1 MLSYIRP
8 EDNIWDVP
16 VVLFCIWALVLVVA
30 SLIVLSCLRR
40 ETKKFHKRMT
50 KADGKEDLVRDMAK
64 LDSIM
69 ARYVQQFLGQGIL
82 DKLANSFSNDK
93 EESEIEALRAEAKQF
108 FTAKVEELNGMK
120 FPEKM
125 VKRTILAAIR
135 TGLTRHPLDLRG
147 SRRALEAAKIF
158 LEVED
163 KMKMNFLDTRVMIG
177 TKSPETDPSSF
188 VCPTVACQWVASKF
202 LKLLSLLVSHPNTI
216 PLLFV
221 FFSFVVWLYDCI
233 TDMVIIELLW
243 NFKLPIM
250 YPVNESFIEEEVTYL
265 SYQTLTIDLY
275 APLLLLVLLFS
286 LMFTLL
292 SCSCSRLSDRYR
304 LATMYARPLCE
315 TSGQNMQD
323 PTTLLA
329 RYDFQMSQAITA
341 SLPQFCLQFGAY
353 MVILYMLET
362 LKGLSVDKATQD
374 TVQEKIDSF
383 AFSSLWFSGLGSA
396 LSLIVAQYTAFK
408 IQHEHDLTFSQRT
421 IYFFSCV
428 FNTIAMMTSS
438 VVFITVILLPVST
451 YIGRYHIMILVILF
465 AAILGLG
472 TIITVILAIFG
483 MDPTTITTD
492 RVVTRFQTNNLLTAF
507 LRFSQ
512 VGTGQWATLLGAT
525 TLVGKIFS
533 LLTINLFLPP
543 SQLLI
548 HPFCKFYATS
558 PRSPALHYAIA
569 KQLVYY
575 NILLITSSIL
585 LCVDINEYGFNY
597 NLTPATKNLLVY
609 ANLTGV
615 PCIFIA
621 LLILF
626 KFYSSYDIWTSNGV
640 HLVYQQDAQT
650 IIDSP
655 ESGLDMSGDAD
666 STFDQTNVT
675 LLKSDETLEKIEEDT
690 NEESFEEST
699 PQGESTVLSNGE
711 NILTDEQNESTEAD
725 RNHLTKKKRKIKII
739 KQTAKL
745 NNALNKKM
753 KNSCCSFV
761 TDVAVVDIRG
771 KWVNVSD

>member
-8 EDNIWDVP
+8 GDIIWDVP
-16 VVLFCIWALVLVVA
+16 VVLFCVWTVVLVVA

-40 ETKKFHKRMT
+40 ETKKFHKRLS
-50 KADGKEDLVRDMAK
+50 KADNKEDLVRDIAK
-64 LDSIM
+64 LDFIM

-82 DKLANSFSNDK
+82 DKLANSLSKDEK
-93 EESEIEALRAEAKQF
+93 ENQIETLRVEAKQWF
-108 FTAKVEELNGMK
+108 ATKVEELNGMK
-120 FPEKM
+120 FTEKV
-125 VKRTILAAIR
+125 VKRTILSAIR
-135 TGLTRHPLDLRG
+135 TGLTKHPLDLRG
-147 SRRALEAAKIF
+147 SRRSLEAAKLF

-163 KMKMNFLDTRVMIG
+163 NKEKMSFLNTSMIIG
-177 TKSPETDPSSF
+177 TKSPEPDSSSL
-188 VCPTVACQWVASKF
+188 VCPTVACQWVTSKF

-243 NFKLPIM
+243 NFKIPIM
-250 YPVNESFIEEEVTYL
+250 YPVNESFIAEEVTYL

-275 APLLLLVLLFS
+275 APLLLLILLFS

-315 TSGQNMQD
+315 ISGQNMQD

-341 SLPQFCLQFGAY
+341 SLPQFCLQFAAY

-362 LKGLSVDKATQD
+362 LKGLSVDQATQD

-383 AFSSLWFSGLGSA
+383 AFSSLWFSGMGSG
-396 LSLIVAQYTAFK
+396 LSLVVAQYTAFK

-421 IYFFSCV
+421 VYFFSCV

-438 VVFITVILLPVST
+438 VVFVTLILLPVST
-451 YIGRYHIMILVILF
+451 YIGRYHIMILIILF

-472 TIITVILAIFG
+472 TLISVTLAIFG

-512 VGTGQWATLLGAT
+512 VASGQWATLLGAT
-525 TLVGKIFS
+525 TIVGNIFS

-558 PRSPALHYAIA
+558 PRSPALHYVIA
-569 KQLVYY
+569 KQLIYY

-597 NLTPATKNLLVY
+597 SLTPATKNLLVY

-615 PCIFIA
+615 PCIFLA

-626 KFYSSYDIWTSNGV
+626 KFYSSFDIWTSNGV
-640 HLVYQQDAQT
+640 HLVYQQDIPT
-650 IIDSP
+650 IVDSP
-655 ESGLDMSGDAD
+655 ESGFDEEANSV
-666 STFDQTNVT
+666 FDQTNLT
-675 LLKSDETLEKIEEDT
+675 LLNPDQSEDWKENNSKINDD
-690 NEESFEEST
+690 SFEDSA
-699 PQGESTVLSNGE
+699 PNAESTVISNGE
-711 NILTDEQNESTEAD
+711 TTLTDEQNESTEAD
-725 RNHLTKKKRKIKII
+725 RDNLTKKKRKIRIVKH
-739 KQTAKL
+739 TAKL
-745 NNALNKKM
+745 NRKM

-761 TDVAVVDIRG
+761 TDVAMVDVRG